1 MCIFHYRRKKVGVLA
16 TEKSK
21 NNLYPKFNTPQMK
34 SELVNFAKQIAPE
47 CAMPEVGFNVD
58 GIIKH
63 VQCFFNEQRRYRN
76 RKPALEAHWGFI
88 GANTLT
94 RSSLLSIYFC
104 ARSAYS

>member
-1 MCIFHYRRKKVGVLA
+1 MYISLKTKESWSAGYRKW
-16 TEKSK
+16 K

-76 RKPALEAHWGFI
+76 RKPALEVLLHDNLIDKFI
-88 GANTLT
+88 LPLLFLT
-94 RSSLLSIYFC
+94 NVI
-104 ARSAYS
+104 

>member
-1 MCIFHYRRKKVGVLA
+1 
-16 TEKSK
+16 
-21 NNLYPKFNTPQMK
+21 MK

-76 RKPALEAHWGFI
+76 RKSALEVLLHFDNLIDKFI
-88 GANTLT
+88 FPLLFLT
-94 RSSLLSIYFC
+94 NVI
-104 ARSAYS
+104 